1 MQAAEY
7 DAAFA
12 RAVADDNARASA
24 VFISGATGS
33 NASNINGF
41 FEPSEEKGADGRILY
56 TKRGDASKIIV
67 HFCGTW
73 QILPVSSRD
82 TGGCWAH
89 TGGSCALEACVAA
102 VWKVISV
109 SGGDFHEQESL
120 KMATGA
126 EAEAQ
131 VSSLNA
137 LVHPHNPPPA
147 PLPPCALPSMLC
159 PLTRFAKRFAAQA
172 AAFAR
177 AVADDNA
184 RASAVFISGAT
195 GPNAKIAYGLFEP
208 TEEKGADGR
217 ILYTKRGDASKI
229 IEHFDGRWQIK
240 YAQNKSKNSCFAS
253 VGGCCSL
260 EARAGDVWRVVVSGV
275 FQDQENVKMV
285 TGAEAEAQ
293 VSRLLHP
300 HNPPP
305 ALLPP
310 CALPSMLCPLTRF
323 DLI

>member
-1 MQAAEY
+1 MA
-7 DAAFA
+7 
-12 RAVADDNARASA
+12 
-24 VFISGATGS
+24 
-33 NASNINGF
+33 
-41 FEPSEEKGADGRILY
+41 
-56 TKRGDASKIIV
+56 
-67 HFCGTW
+67 GTF
-73 QILPVSSRD
+73 QD
-82 TGGCWAH
+82 
-89 TGGSCALEACVAA
+89 
-102 VWKVISV
+102 
-109 SGGDFHEQESL
+109 QENV
-120 KMATGA
+120 KMVTGA

-131 VSSLNA
+131 VSRL
-137 LVHPHNPPPA
+137 LHPHNPPPA

-195 GPNAKIAYGLFEP
+195 GSCSSNVNGLFEP

-229 IEHFDGRWQIK
+229 IEHFDGKWQIK
-240 YAQNKSKNSCFAS
+240 HSRLRGKDSWGKQGFWAQVDGSCA
-253 VGGCCSL
+253 L
-260 EARAGDVWRVVVSGV
+260 EACVAAEWKVSTFESPESGV

-293 VSRLLHP
+293 VSSLNALVHP
-300 HNPPP
+300 HNTPP
-305 ALLPP
+305 APLPP

-323 DLI
+323 ACFYAGCRIRCRLCARCC